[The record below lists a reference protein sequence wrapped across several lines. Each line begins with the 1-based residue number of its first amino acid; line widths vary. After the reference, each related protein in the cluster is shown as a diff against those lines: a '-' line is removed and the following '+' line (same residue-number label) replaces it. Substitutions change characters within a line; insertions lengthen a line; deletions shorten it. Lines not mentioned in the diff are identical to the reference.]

1 MQLNNAKIF
10 NITKLG
16 INVEIKKK
24 QCLFKYITQVV
35 DLI

>member
-1 MQLNNAKIF
+1 MQLNNAKVF

-16 INVEIKKK
+16 INVEITK